1 MKRLL
6 SILLALAMVMAF
18 ALPAMAADEP
28 TYDVQITSDIRI
40 DEMYRTTGDGHYL
53 WEEYGRF
60 DAIVAGQELKNI
72 TVIQLRNAIY
82 EAYGIDVS
90 ERFGL
95 TNQDEPW
102 VVGQKYPVSI
112 QFVQWVDGS
121 NDPVVILEFFANV
134 SIHET
139 EIESIAVEPITLYAG
154 VQNYKEIVIVTTYKN
169 GTKEKQMGGYMKDW
183 EWPTELGTYTQKIYL
198 HWGYEIPVTIN
209 VVAVPTSGKCG
220 ENLTWKYDAAT
231 KTLTISG
238 TGAMYEIAKDLDA
251 FWEYDYSYEPEFWY
265 CGAEHIVV
273 EEGVTSLPNFAF
285 GWLEQQTLKLP
296 STLKEIPQMWLT
308 VSMNMKSLVIPEGV
322 TSLTGWPFGS
332 PGNSFCAFKELS
344 IPASM
349 TKIDPLV
356 LLFAGIDLE
365 NAGDTFKTSIKN
377 LYYGGTADQWKAI
390 EWVNTDLRP
399 IFGSDYDGFL
409 EYYYPIAQD
418 AIASMNIVYAK
429 SDIPVENGTATI
441 PDSSVTVEEGKDV
454 VIDVTDT
461 DEKAESVVI
470 GTETVGKI
478 ADAETAVEIKL
489 PDATVS
495 FDATAIDSVSQQ
507 AGNAAVTIVAK
518 EVKEETLTDKQ
529 TAALKDQEVLVVLSL
544 EAKAGETK
552 ITSFGGGKVTVS
564 VPFEL
569 PQGKVGKDFYVAYVA
584 ADGTITPM
592 STTYA
597 NGTLT
602 FETTHFSNY
611 VVLENTGSPN
621 TGDNGVMLAAL
632 LIVSAGTALV
642 CTKRKIF

>member
-1 MKRLL
+1 MKKLL
-6 SILLALAMVMAF
+6 SILLALVMVMTF
-18 ALPAMAADEP
+18 ALPAMAAEET

-40 DEMYRTTGDGHYL
+40 DEAYRTTGDGVYL
-53 WEEYGRF
+53 WEQYGIL
-60 DAIVAGQELKNI
+60 DAIVAGKELKNI
-72 TVIQLRNAIY
+72 TVSDLRQAIC

-121 NDPVVILEFFANV
+121 NEPIVAIELFANV
-134 SIHET
+134 LVEET
-139 EIESIAVEPITLYAG
+139 VIESISAEPITLYAG
-154 VQNYKEIVIVTTYKN
+154 VQNYKEIAIVTTYKN
-169 GTKEKQMGGYMKDW
+169 GVVEKQMGGYSRDW
-183 EWPTELGTYTQKIYL
+183 EWPTELGTYTKKIYL
-198 HWGYEIPVTIN
+198 NWGYEIPVTIH
-209 VVAVPTSGKCG
+209 VVEVPTSGKCG

-285 GWLEQQTLKLP
+285 GWLEQKTLKLP

-308 VSMNMKSLVIPEGV
+308 VSTNMDSLVIPEGI
-322 TSLTGWPFGS
+322 TSLTGWSFGS
-332 PGNSFCAFKELS
+332 PGNSFCAMKEIHLPS
-344 IPASM
+344 
-349 TKIDPLV
+349 TLV
-356 LLFAGIDLE
+356 EMDIVTILTAGINSRNGSQILETIYFAGTE
-365 NAGDTFKTSIKN
+365 AQWNAIKRVRS
-377 LYYGGTADQWKAI
+377 GI
-390 EWVNTDLRP
+390 
-399 IFGSDYDGFL
+399 
-409 EYYYPIAQD
+409 
-418 AIASMNIVYAK
+418 MNNVDDEAYAMFAERFSNMTVVCTGK
-429 SDIPVENGTATI
+429 EEIPVENGTVTI
-441 PDSSVTVEEGKDV
+441 PDSSVQIEEGKDV

-461 DEKAESVVI
+461 SEKAEGVVI
-470 GTETVGKI
+470 GAEIVDKI

-495 FDATAIDSVSQQ
+495 FDKTAIGSVNQQ

-518 EVKEETLTDKQ
+518 EVKEEALSDKQ

-544 EAKAGETK
+544 EAKVGETN

-569 PQGKVGKDFYVAYVA
+569 PQGKKGEHFYVAYVA
-584 ADGTITPM
+584 ADGTLTPLP
-592 STTYA
+592 TTYA
-597 NGTLT
+597 NGMLR

-611 VVLENTGSPN
+611 VVLDNTNNPKD
-621 TGDNGVMLAAL
+621 GDNGFMLAVL
-632 LIVSAGTALV
+632 LMVSTGTALV
-642 CTKRKIF
+642 CTKRKVF